1 MRALLRAQAQASLF
15 GLLLR
20 RGRAVEITRSLPWR
34 GTRFGL
40 TAPGAKVENV
50 LLSMLPEMRWEY
62 RSELGAEDQDTEEA
76 QMVRILK
83 EPRSWVD

>member
-1 MRALLRAQAQASLF
+1 MHEALLRDVGSCF
-15 GLLLR
+15 VVDVR
-20 RGRAVEITRSLPWR
+20 WNLP

-40 TAPGAKVENV
+40 TAPVENV
-50 LLSMLPEMRWEY
+50 LLSMLLEARWEY